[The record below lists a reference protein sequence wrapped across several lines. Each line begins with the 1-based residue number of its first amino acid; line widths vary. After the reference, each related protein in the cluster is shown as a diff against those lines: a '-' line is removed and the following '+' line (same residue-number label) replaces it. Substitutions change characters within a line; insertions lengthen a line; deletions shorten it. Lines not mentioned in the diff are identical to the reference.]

1 LTPPV
6 QKQHLRTKVL
16 FLAFRHGFCFIFD
29 FLCSTILTT
38 MKKIYHLGSCST
50 CQRILKELEP
60 LDGVQLQEIKS
71 EPITQDQ
78 LEQMEVLS
86 GSYESL
92 FSKRAMLFRQRGL
105 HEKQLTE
112 TDYKD
117 LILEHYTFLK
127 RPVIL
132 VEGQIF
138 VGNSKKTVQA
148 AKEALHP

>member
-1 LTPPV
+1 
-6 QKQHLRTKVL
+6 
-16 FLAFRHGFCFIFD
+16 
-29 FLCSTILTT
+29 

-71 EPITQDQ
+71 EPMTAAQVG
-78 LEQMEVLS
+78 EMKALS
-86 GSYESL
+86 GSFESL
-92 FSKRAMLFRQRGL
+92 FSKRAMLFRQKGL
-105 HEKQLTE
+105 HEKELSE
-112 TDYKD
+112 KDYRE

-132 VEGQIF
+132 VDGQIF
-138 VGNSKKTVQA
+138 VGNAKKTVQA

>member
-1 LTPPV
+1 
-6 QKQHLRTKVL
+6 
-16 FLAFRHGFCFIFD
+16 
-29 FLCSTILTT
+29 

-50 CQRILKELEP
+50 CQRILKDLEP

-71 EPITQDQ
+71 ESMTAAQVD
-78 LEQMEVLS
+78 EMKALS

-92 FSKRAMLFRQRGL
+92 FSKRAMLFRQKGL
-105 HEKQLTE
+105 HEKELSEQ
-112 TDYKD
+112 DYRE

-132 VEGQIF
+132 IGGKIF
-138 VGNSKKTVQA
+138 VGNAKNTVQA

>member
-1 LTPPV
+1 
-6 QKQHLRTKVL
+6 
-16 FLAFRHGFCFIFD
+16 
-29 FLCSTILTT
+29 

-92 FSKRAMLFRQRGL
+92 FSKRAMLFRQQGL

-132 VEGQIF
+132 VDDQIF